1 MLTFL
6 ETGPIL
12 LSLLCTTVLRKY
24 DLRKYVITFK
34 ARSPASVSKSIKIQH
49 VEGAIVDFLIPI
61 ATDIA
66 NLYSF
71 TQGSLEWPFN
81 ELLFSDVSLWNQY
94 KYIAFNIFSSRIEN
108 VQECKMKLYELLF
121 TDDSH
126 IKLYGYV

>member
-34 ARSPASVSKSIKIQH
+34 ARSPASVSKPIKIQH

-61 ATDIA
+61 ATDMTKKVLLGRGYCEPLFI
-66 NLYSF
+66 YSRF
-71 TQGSLEWPFN
+71 VGMT
-81 ELLFSDVSLWNQY
+81 
-94 KYIAFNIFSSRIEN
+94 I
-108 VQECKMKLYELLF
+108 
-121 TDDSH
+121 
-126 IKLYGYV
+126 